1 VKQQLKNTQV
11 VLSVD
16 QSADGAGDPI
26 AHVVAVPQSGVPFLL
41 QEVIVP
47 VH

>member
-1 VKQQLKNTQV
+1 MQHQLKNTQV

-16 QSADGAGDPI
+16 QSTDGAGDPI

-41 QEVIVP
+41 QEVIAP
-47 VH
+47 IH